1 MPDISNS
8 TIMVQEE
15 LSGAG
20 LKINQLAQGMAD
32 ELNSLVQQLQPIADG
47 GWTGGASDYFQDL
60 QAEWNYAANGLFGP
74 DGVLGEIAQAM
85 HVNWNNYAE
94 AEWANV
100 QTWQPGQTPTT
111 PTPGTPG
118 NS

>member
-1 MPDISNS
+1 MATVDNS

-20 LKINQLAQGMAD
+20 AYINGIAQTLSD
-32 ELNSLVQQLQPIADG
+32 ELNKLIAQLQPIADG
-47 GWTGGASDYFQDL
+47 GWTGGASDYYQDL
-60 QAEWNYAANGLFGP
+60 QIEWNYAANGLFGP

-100 QTWQPGQTPTT
+100 QTWQPGQTP
-111 PTPGTPG
+111 PTA
-118 NS
+118 S